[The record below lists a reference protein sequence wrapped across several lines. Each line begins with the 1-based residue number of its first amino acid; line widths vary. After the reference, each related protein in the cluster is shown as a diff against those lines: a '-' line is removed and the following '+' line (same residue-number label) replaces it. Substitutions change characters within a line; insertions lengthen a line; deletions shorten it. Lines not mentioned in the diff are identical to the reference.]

1 MREIIAERLAVA
13 KEAGAG
19 PAKLNSLRAE
29 LRRYG
34 G

>member
-1 MREIIAERLAVA
+1 MREILTEHLAVA
-13 KEAGAG
+13 MSAGAR
-19 PAKLNSLRAE
+19 PEVLASLRAE